1 MSALVGNN
9 ELESQKIDFDFQSLS
24 PQHKANVI
32 PYLINK
38 LDNNLIVATPLFAV
52 NFLNMHQFRQ
62 LTYWQV

>member
-1 MSALVGNN
+1 MFNFWQQFKN

-32 PYLINK
+32 
-38 LDNNLIVATPLFAV
+38 V

-62 LTYWQV
+62 LTYWQVWEY

>member
-1 MSALVGNN
+1 MFNFWQQFKN

-38 LDNNLIVATPLFAV
+38 LDNIQTAMLVA
-52 NFLNMHQFRQ
+52 NF
-62 LTYWQV
+62 